1 MKDNWKNIIQN
12 KFLNEELNAPNEL
25 WERINDNLW
34 TKRIQQKF
42 DQTHNLPA
50 PPELAT
56 KIFIQN
62 QTQPLYRPLFIK
74 GAAILVGAITFA
86 TGWYHTHQKNKAPQT
101 PYLSTQ
107 EQITDSVN
115 KQTQSNSDSY
125 KNENIPNI
133 NSVHPTDF
141 DSSGNQEILGFN
153 SNLFPLT
160 DFIETPLIYSNRFI
174 DSTATFHINEELSN
188 IEIKSQFLRPHVFNF
203 SPSSIL
209 NLDLILE
216 SSLKSYLKPKL
227 QIYTGIQKT
236 LNTIQYTN
244 SIEKFSY
251 QHTPKQRSHGVLIGA
266 SFNNG
271 WFVES
276 GLYQSYAKSN
286 LNFKGVSYFK
296 TPVKINPQLKLI
308 EIKTPYIDQKIDAR
322 QTELL
327 PPGAN
332 WRDTNKYYKVNYI
345 ENYHVDLIEI
355 PLSVGY
361 KLQVNNWLLSAQL
374 GGLLY
379 MPRKLRSDFTLQF
392 DNPKKTTFTGNQE
405 KIVRNK
411 YQYHGFAQIRVGYRI
426 VPDITANIDMQLP
439 QLDDN
444 NPNEYLSFKN
454 VRYQLGLNYY
464 F

>member
-1 MKDNWKNIIQN
+1 MKDNWKHIIQN
-12 KFLNEELNAPNEL
+12 KFQNEELNAPPEL
-25 WERINDNLW
+25 WDRINDNLW

-50 PPELAT
+50 PPELAA
-56 KIFIQN
+56 KIFAQN
-62 QTQPLYRPLFIK
+62 KTQPLYRQLFIK
-74 GAAILVGAITFA
+74 AAAIFIGASICA
-86 TGWYHTHQKNKAPQT
+86 LGWYHTHQKNKGPQT
-101 PYLSTQ
+101 PNLSIQ
-107 EQITDSVN
+107 EQITVSESE
-115 KQTQSNSDSY
+115 QAQSNSDNY
-125 KNENIPNI
+125 KYENIPNI
-133 NSVHPTDF
+133 NSVHSTDF
-141 DSSGNQEILGFN
+141 DSSENQEILGFN
-153 SNLFPLT
+153 SDLFPLT
-160 DFIETPLIYSNRFI
+160 DFIESTFIYSNLLI

-188 IEIKSQFLRPHVFNF
+188 IEIKSQFLRPHIFNF

-209 NLDLILE
+209 NLDLTLE
-216 SSLKSYLKPKL
+216 SSLESHSKPKL

-236 LNTIQYTN
+236 INTIEYTN
-244 SIEKFSY
+244 SKEQFSY
-251 QHTPKQRSHGVLIGA
+251 QHTPKQRNHGVLIGA
-266 SFNNG
+266 SFNNE

-296 TPVKINPQLKLI
+296 TPVKINPQLQLI

-361 KLQVNNWLLSAQL
+361 KLQVDKWLLSAQL